1 MKMKI
6 SENISLQ
13 LEKIPDDQVFGY
25 ADLKIG
31 ENQFL
36 SAAKAIERLQK
47 KGVIQKLSK
56 GKFYKPKKSVFG
68 ILKPNQEEL
77 LKSYL
82 FDDKK
87 RIAYITGNYL
97 YNQLGLTTQVGKQ
110 LQIASRS
117 KRIIVKTALVN
128 AKPVMA
134 YVDVTDDNYIL
145 LGILDAIKDI
155 KTIPDVDIKNVI
167 LIISERINKMD
178 AKNKMSFLKYALK
191 YPPRVRA
198 LLGAILQQMNSK
210 LDLSK
215 LKSSLN
221 PISIYKL
228 GIDNS
233 ILKASEFWNIR

>member
-1 MKMKI
+1 MKMNI
-6 SENISLQ
+6 AENISLKIK
-13 LEKIPDDQVFGY
+13 KIPEDHVFGY
-25 ADLKIG
+25 ADLKMA

-36 SAAKAIERLQK
+36 STAKAIERLQK
-47 KGVIQKLSK
+47 KGVIKKLSK
-56 GKFYKPKKSVFG
+56 GKFYKPKKTVFG

-82 FDDKK
+82 FDGKN
-87 RIAYITGNYL
+87 RTAYITGNYL
-97 YNQLGLTTQVGKQ
+97 YNQLGLTTQVAKQ

-117 KRIIVKTALVN
+117 KRIVVKTELVI

-134 YVDVTDDNYIL
+134 YVDVTDDNYVL

-155 KTIPDVDIKNVI
+155 KIIPDVDIKNAI

-178 AKNKMSFLKYALK
+178 FKNKTLLLKYGLK

-198 LLGAILQQMNSK
+198 LLGAILQQINPKS
-210 LDLSK
+210 DLSK

-221 PISIYKL
+221 PITVYKL
-228 GIDNS
+228 EIDDY
-233 ILKASEFWNIR
+233 ILKTAEFWNIR